1 MKAVTREMVRLY
13 NLRKLGYDFMGY
25 NIHDVE
31 QLSFHHLIVPKRD
44 CKKEGLGNGY
54 YMWNGAILVQETS
67 HNYLH
72 IIERLDRDMFLE
84 ITKLM
89 IEQNKNEKLDLE
101 SLRRIR
107 EILLAFER
115 EHAQDTSSKGKKLI
129 KQQYVQDRIKL

>member
-25 NIHDVE
+25 NIHNVE
-31 QLSFHHLIVPKRD
+31 KLRFHHLIIPKRD
-44 CKKEGLGNGY
+44 CKKEGLGDGY

-67 HNYLH
+67 HDYLH

-115 EHAQDTSSKGKKLI
+115 EHASDTTNKGKKLI
-129 KQQYVQDRIKL
+129 KRQYTQDRIIL

>member
-1 MKAVTREMVRLY
+1 MKTVTREMVRLY

-25 NIHDVE
+25 NIHNVE
-31 QLSFHHLIVPKRD
+31 KLSFHHLIVPKRD
-44 CKKEGLGNGY
+44 CKKAGLGDGY
-54 YMWNGAILVQETS
+54 FMWNGAILVQETS
-67 HNYLH
+67 HDYLH

-115 EHAQDTSSKGKKLI
+115 EHSSDTTNKGKKLI
-129 KQQYVQDRIKL
+129 KRQYTQDRIIL